1 LSWGDYE
8 GMAHALRRR
17 PPFGPTR
24 FLLSYELAPASQ
36 PYGPHVTTRASE
48 RLLSWA
54 RPHAD
59 VLGALAFSLA
69 CLAVLLLQHPSE
81 GTGVTR
87 DVDAFAVVLLVL
99 STLPLALRRA
109 FPVTVAVIV
118 IPLSIAGSLRG
129 YALNLTALG
138 ALFSLASAAYLTDR
152 LRSVALGAF
161 AIVALLVGSV
171 VTGGPL
177 LSLQLLVSNLA
188 PPVLAVFV
196 GDAMR
201 GRRELATRERERAR
215 EIEALRDADQRR
227 AVAQER
233 VRLAREVHDVVG
245 HRLAAITVQARAGSR
260 RLEADPPRAGEALA
274 EIDDLA
280 TAALAETRSVL
291 GQIGDADEQAPTHP
305 VGSP

>member
-1 LSWGDYE
+1 
-8 GMAHALRRR
+8 
-17 PPFGPTR
+17 
-24 FLLSYELAPASQ
+24 
-36 PYGPHVTTRASE
+36 VTTRATE
-48 RLLSWA
+48 RLPSWA
-54 RPHAD
+54 RAHAD
-59 VLGALAFSLA
+59 ALGAVAFALA

-87 DVDAFAVVLLVL
+87 EIDALAVVLLVL
-99 STLPLALRRA
+99 STLPLAFRRS

-118 IPLSIAGSLRG
+118 VPLSIAGSLRG

-152 LRSVALGAF
+152 VRSVALGGF

-177 LSLQLLVSNLA
+177 LSLQLLVGNLVS
-188 PPVLAVFV
+188 PVLAVFV

-201 GRRELATRERERAR
+201 GRREFAMRERERAR
-215 EIEALRDADQRR
+215 EIEELRDADQRR

-245 HRLAAITVQARAGSR
+245 HRLAAITVQARAGGR
-260 RLEADPPRAGEALA
+260 RIEADPARAGVALA
-274 EIDDLA
+274 EIDELA
-280 TAALAETRSVL
+280 TTALAETRSVL
-291 GQIGDADEQAPTHP
+291 GQIGDTDEPAPTQP
-305 VGSP
+305 VGSR